1 MKNEAN
7 GSLVARL
14 RIFWF
19 PALTVALLSI
29 PILGLWELFH
39 GGPPYTPHV
48 PHLLTGFLVLLLLVI
63 AAFVVEFFTTRE
75 LLADARIAHQRLE
88 MVMASG
94 KSVGWEWD
102 LATGRDHWFG
112 DLRTMFGIQSDS
124 WSGKVEEFFRYVHPE
139 DRQRVSQSVTDA
151 RVNHKPYE
159 AEFRVVRQDG
169 VVRWVTATGSFYYTR
184 SGQPERMLGMAVDI
198 TDRKHAEEGLRK
210 SEEKF
215 SKAFRESPMAL
226 TLTSAQDHR
235 YLDVNETFEKISGWQ
250 REEVIGRTPFDIRI
264 WVTPQE
270 RIEFVKRLKTEGSV
284 RNYEVQFKCKD
295 VTERLGLG
303 SAELIEIDN
312 EPCIISVIADVTE
325 SKQAQEKLRESQERL
340 SGVISSAMDA
350 IIAIDEQQRIVLF
363 NAAAERMFGCAAAD
377 ALQTPIERFIPE
389 RVRGNMPAI

>member
-1 MKNEAN
+1 
-7 GSLVARL
+7 
-14 RIFWF
+14 
-19 PALTVALLSI
+19 
-29 PILGLWELFH
+29 
-39 GGPPYTPHV
+39 
-48 PHLLTGFLVLLLLVI
+48 
-63 AAFVVEFFTTRE
+63 
-75 LLADARIAHQRLE
+75 
-88 MVMASG
+88 
-94 KSVGWEWD
+94 
-102 LATGRDHWFG
+102 
-112 DLRTMFGIQSDS
+112 
-124 WSGKVEEFFRYVHPE
+124 
-139 DRQRVSQSVTDA
+139 
-151 RVNHKPYE
+151 
-159 AEFRVVRQDG
+159 
-169 VVRWVTATGSFYYTR
+169 
-184 SGQPERMLGMAVDI
+184 MAVDI